1 MVIFSTSGFIGKLS
15 FAGLKTDLFFSP
27 LKSLVLYSESQRDV
41 FVLLFSS
48 SFLGP
53 YCFSFTFPQIAG
65 KQLKCLQSAENM
77 QDAHI
82 FFIYFFF
89 NTTRSL
95 KCNEIQ
101 RMQFKQLQLK
111 ISSLALT

>member
-1 MVIFSTSGFIGKLS
+1 MESSVLP
-15 FAGLKTDLFFSP
+15 GLKTDLFFSP
-27 LKSLVLYSESQRDV
+27 LKSLVLYPESQRDV

-53 YCFSFTFPQIAG
+53 YCFSFTFLQIAG

-77 QDAHI
+77 QDTQI
-82 FFIYFFF
+82 FFYFFF